1 MAGWLAEI
9 CGVLRARLKRLNMR
23 GQSALP
29 KVAEIVAVR
38 LTESAYDDPG
48 STGGSASS
56 DRVKLRHVL
65 VAARPAVWL
74 SLASKMAA
82 RRSVGR
88 IGPAS

>member
-1 MAGWLAEI
+1 MA
-9 CGVLRARLKRLNMR
+9 CRDLRSAASAVEAVEHERAVRTAKGR
-23 GQSALP
+23 G
-29 KVAEIVAVR
+29 IVAVR

-48 STGGSASS
+48 STVGSASS
-56 DRVKLRHVL
+56 DDRVKLRHVL
-65 VAARPAVWL
+65 GAARPAVWL